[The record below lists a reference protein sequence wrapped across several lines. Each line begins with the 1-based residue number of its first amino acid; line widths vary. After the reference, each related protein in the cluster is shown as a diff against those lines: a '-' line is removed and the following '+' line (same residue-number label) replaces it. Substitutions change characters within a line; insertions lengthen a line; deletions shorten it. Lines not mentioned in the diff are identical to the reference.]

1 MPTIADRI
9 ADNLT
14 RVRAQISQ
22 ACQRAGRDNN
32 DVTLVCVTKYARP
45 EWIDGLLEL
54 SLIHI

>member
-22 ACQRAGRDNN
+22 ACQRAGRDSN
-32 DVTLVCVTKYARP
+32 DVTLVCVTKYAHP
-45 EWIDGLLEL
+45 EWL